1 MSVPLEYD
9 YHKIKPHKNDG
20 LAFPV
25 KKADVEKALHD
36 AGVNELDS
44 LWFSKGLRGYEI
56 PVVSVSFLGESRYG
70 YWMKRIPELHIHAIP
85 HEHLAKIRELLAR
98 EDILN
103 RVAQWLERFEKASNV
118 VRDVDRSVIVHCFN
132 KKLEI
137 VDEEG
142 KRLELP

>member
-1 MSVPLEYD
+1 MALEYD
-9 YHKIKPHKNDG
+9 YYKIKPHKDEG

-25 KKADVEKALHD
+25 KKADVERALFA
-36 AGVNELDS
+36 AGVNELKS
-44 LWFSKGLRGYEI
+44 LSFSGGLKGYAI
-56 PVVSVSFLGESRYG
+56 PVVDIFFIGESRSG
-70 YWMKRIPELHIHAIP
+70 YWKKMEPRLTIHAVS
-85 HEHLAKIRELLAR
+85 HEHLARIRKLLSQ

-118 VRDVDRSVIVHCFN
+118 VRDKNRSVVVHYVN

-137 VDEEG
+137 VDEKG